1 MSVPFYYNHEFDPIS
16 RSWKPRNEAFEDIVE
31 EPVSIDRPA
40 PSRGPTRRPTTS
52 EFNRKKKYLPS
63 RGPTRRAAPN
73 MDVPA
78 PEAPAPA
85 PAPEPAPAPN
95 RGTPTPEP
103 TPEQGMIDSVLYPD
117 RPGVGGMQLNPNF
130 GPGESIRIGPNYNP
144 ESFKAQTPD
153 FTNPYSISMGN
164 MSAFQLPEMLEVPE
178 LPELADDATDE
189 ERKAHAQALAQRNEI
204 IAQNNETK
212 AARTAADRALKESR
226 VSGMSLADGRSK
238 IKIGETQG
246 HGGRMYAQERNM
258 TPEEI
263 RSHNKLARDAA
274 SRARLNRRK
283 LQKFDDFKKNSNLN
297 MAVSDWVNQSIANA
311 GPNGRLAGR
320 NFNEILK
327 NDPELALSLADQ
339 FKARS
344 ASDAVRRNEARIQK
358 QGLDGYTQEELNK
371 ELMDQGWTHVADA
384 NGLRLAPPEQVASMQ
399 QRIKDR
405 NTNPFG
411 ENPFKS
417 LEEAGAVTRDME
429 GNYTKNPDF
438 QAPQASIPQLPQV
451 QPEGNIGPKRLM
463 DSREWGTGA
472 FGVDQQT
479 APQTPQ
485 PQQQQKPQQ
494 NQIPSL
500 DNLLEQNPQMSLN
513 DDEEEER
520 RRRLAQG
527 F

>member
-16 RSWKPRNEAFEDIVE
+16 RTWKPRGWQEQEKLEKYDKLLNDPSATR
-31 EPVSIDRPA
+31 PVVDVDTDEMERLLNDPTKTRPVV
-40 PSRGPTRRPTTS
+40 
-52 EFNRKKKYLPS
+52 
-63 RGPTRRAAPN
+63 
-73 MDVPA
+73 DVPTLDALETKQA
-78 PEAPAPA
+78 PL
-85 PAPEPAPAPN
+85 
-95 RGTPTPEP
+95 
-103 TPEQGMIDSVLYPD
+103 DSVLYPQ
-117 RPGVGGMQLNPNF
+117 RPGTGGMQLNPEF
-130 GPGESIRIGPNYNP
+130 GPGQSIRIGPNYTP
-144 ESFKAQTPD
+144 AALTTPGGRAQTPD
-153 FTNPYSISMGN
+153 FTNPYAMNNGR
-164 MSAFQLPEMLEVPE
+164 MSAVQIPDLLEVPE
-178 LPELADDATDE
+178 LPELADDASDE
-189 ERKAHAQALAQRNEI
+189 QKKAHAQALAQRNEI
-204 IAQNNETK
+204 IAQNNEAK
-212 AARTAADRALKESR
+212 AARTRADAAYTDSQINP
-226 VSGMSLADGRSK
+226 MSLADGRSK

-297 MAVSDWVNQSIANA
+297 LAVSDWVNQSIANA
-311 GPNGRLAGR
+311 GPQGRLAGR

-384 NGLRLAPPEQVASMQ
+384 NGLRLAPPEQVASMKQ
-399 QRIKDR
+399 KIDDR

-429 GNYTKNPDF
+429 GNYTRNPDF
-438 QAPQASIPQLPQV
+438 KAPQASIPQLQV
-451 QPEGNIGPKRLM
+451 EGNIGPNRLM
-463 DSREWGTGA
+463 DSREWGSGA
-472 FGVDQQT
+472 FNIDQQT
-479 APQTPQ
+479 APQAPQ